1 MVSFDTTIPYGK
13 TLVWLACARLAAAG
27 AFVPTPTTAVACIDS
42 TTAGCHISVLLTL
55 HHLASLFLVLIK
67 ILRFPAV
74 PHPDMR
80 AVGAHASR
88 VIVHSRLAPPKTGGY
103 KFILLVPPLRQV
115 LIRRIWQDC
124 LQVEEG
130 DLM

>member
-1 MVSFDTTIPYGK
+1 
-13 TLVWLACARLAAAG
+13 
-27 AFVPTPTTAVACIDS
+27 
-42 TTAGCHISVLLTL
+42 
-55 HHLASLFLVLIK
+55 LIK
-67 ILRFPAV
+67 ILGFPAV
-74 PHPDMR
+74 THPDMC

-88 VIVHSRLAPPKTGGY
+88 VIVHSRLAPPKNGGY

-130 DLM
+130 DLDLSWPGATEALRDGALDSLPGHQHSVLGRHVLAFI